1 MSMNITVITE
11 QSDNNVFDL
20 NKNNDFDF
28 NIKTYR
34 KNGYTRP
41 DNSTDVF
48 IVDCSGSERIDFT
61 MTRDLR
67 SHSNGGI
74 IIIGQKPSTE
84 DLIIA
89 LEMGADEF
97 ITPPINY
104 RELSARIRNLG
115 RWSRLSYSGNSA
127 EEPDETRS
135 SSVIRFSDWEL
146 DTIRQVLKSPNG
158 QLTKLARNEFM
169 LLSILLNHR
178 NELLTREQ
186 LLNHLY
192 NRDWHPSDR
201 TIDVLIGKLRKYL
214 NDYRKEQALINTVYG
229 IGYIFAGEKR

>member
-1 MSMNITVITE
+1 MNITVITD
-11 QSDNNVFDL
+11 QPNNNIFDL
-20 NKNNDFDF
+20 NNHNDFGF
-28 NIKTYR
+28 NIKTHKSSTYFQA
-34 KNGYTRP
+34 
-41 DNSTDVF
+41 DSSTDVF
-48 IVDCSGSERIDFT
+48 IVDYSGSKRIDFAT
-61 MTRDLR
+61 TRELR
-67 SHSNGGI
+67 NKSNGGI
-74 IIIGQKPSTE
+74 IMIGPEASAD

-115 RWSRLSYSGNSA
+115 RWSRLSHSGNSD
-127 EEPDETRS
+127 EESKATKENS
-135 SSVIRFSDWEL
+135 IIRFSDWEL
-146 DTIRQVLKSPNG
+146 NTIRQVLKSPSG

-169 LLSILLNHR
+169 LLNILLNNR
-178 NELLTREQ
+178 NKLLTREQ

-229 IGYIFAGEKR
+229 IGYIFAVEV

>member
-1 MSMNITVITE
+1 MCINITIITD
-11 QSDNNVFDL
+11 QSDNNIFDL
-20 NKNNDFDF
+20 DKHNDFGF
-28 NIKTYR
+28 NIKKHKADSCFQSDR
-34 KNGYTRP
+34 
-41 DNSTDVF
+41 STDVF
-48 IVDCSGSERIDFT
+48 IVDYSASKRIDFST
-61 MTRDLR
+61 TRDLR
-67 SHSNGGI
+67 SKSNGGI
-74 IIIGQKPSTE
+74 IIIGPKPSNE

-115 RWSRLSYSGNSA
+115 RWSRLSQSTKPT
-127 EEPDETRS
+127 EENP
-135 SSVIRFSDWEL
+135 VIKFSDWEL
-146 DTIRQVLKSPNG
+146 DTIRQVLKSPSG

-169 LLSILLNHR
+169 LLSILLNNR

-214 NDYRKEQALINTVYG
+214 NDYRKEKALINTVYG
-229 IGYIFAGEKR
+229 IGYIFAGEQR

>member
-1 MSMNITVITE
+1 MCMNITVITD
-11 QSDNNVFDL
+11 QPNDNIFDL
-20 NKNNDFDF
+20 NKHNDFDF
-28 NIKTYR
+28 NIKTHKSSAYFQ
-34 KNGYTRP
+34 T

-48 IVDCSGSERIDFT
+48 IVDYSGSNRIDFAT
-61 MTRDLR
+61 ARDLR
-67 SHSNGGI
+67 NKSNGGI
-74 IIIGQKPSTE
+74 IMIGPKPSAD

-115 RWSRLSYSGNSA
+115 RWSRLSHSGSTDKENKA
-127 EEPDETRS
+127 TRGS
-135 SSVIRFSDWEL
+135 SIIRFSDWEL
-146 DTIRQVLKSPNG
+146 DTIRQVLKSPDG

-169 LLSILLNHR
+169 LLSILLN
-178 NELLTREQ
+178 NPNKLLTREQ

-201 TIDVLIGKLRKYL
+201 TIDVLIGKLRKNL
-214 NDYRKEQALINTVYG
+214 NDHHKEQALINTVYG
-229 IGYIFAGEKR
+229 IGYIFATEI